1 MPEQAVQSRSSF
13 YATDLAKMISA
24 PILHVNGDKVDD
36 VARAMKLALA
46 YQQKFRKDVV
56 IVSYASAVKQARI
69 ERIRLTGCSTQDL
82 VVYRRRGHN
91 ELDEPGFTSPMM
103 YSKIKDLPL
112 VLAGETCE
120 LATPG

>member
-1 MPEQAVQSRSSF
+1 MV
-13 YATDLAKMISA
+13 SA

-36 VARAMKLALA
+36 VSRAMKLALA

-56 IVSYASAVKQARI
+56 IVSFSPPFEFLLACTSCRVDLPIFLVK
-69 ERIRLTGCSTQDL
+69 DL

-103 YSKIKDLPL
+103 YNKIKDLP
-112 VLAGETCE
+112 
-120 LATPG
+120 